1 MDKEIQKQKQK
12 TFFIYLMY
20 STEMNFRQP
29 FLLSAKSAKCRNC
42 PSHAKPELT
51 KEEIK
56 NP

>member
-1 MDKEIQKQKQK
+1 VDKEIQKQKQK

>member
-1 MDKEIQKQKQK
+1 VDKEIQKQKQK
-12 TFFIYLMY
+12 TFLIYLRY

-29 FLLSAKSAKCRNC
+29 FLLSAKSAKCQNC
-42 PSHAKPELT
+42 HAKPELT